1 MSYLSISK
9 LPQNPHKK
17 SPLNNANIFHCHNKL
32 LNQQHTCLW
41 INQPR
46 ISKYHKQH
54 FYRPSYLRQHRG
66 GNLILMSY
74 SGYNFP
80 RSKFLSPHPPI
91 MFTFL
96 PLWGNARTHNPHK
109 SQNSSTNKRC
119 IFTESTSLG
128 GRWKRM
134 DTWIKKNN
142 IPDRYSGV
150 SSFAARCKV
159 REAAKIRKQK
169 FKFKFQLSLP
179 GVVLP
184 FFARL
189 NHPT

>member
-1 MSYLSISK
+1 M
-9 LPQNPHKK
+9 
-17 SPLNNANIFHCHNKL
+17 
-32 LNQQHTCLW
+32 
-41 INQPR
+41 NQPTEN
-46 ISKYHKQH
+46 IKIPQITFLSSLTS
-54 FYRPSYLRQHRG
+54 PTA

-80 RSKFLSPHPPI
+80 RLKFLSTLPHPQI
-91 MFTFL
+91 MLTFL
-96 PLWGNARTHNPHK
+96 PLLGNARTHNPHK
-109 SQNSSTNKRC
+109 SQNSSTNKSC
-119 IFTESTSLG
+119 ISTESTSHG

-134 DTWIKKNN
+134 DTRIKKN

-179 GVVLP
+179 AVVLP

-189 NHPT
+189 NHPTNANVL